1 MRVFKLPDLGEG
13 LEDAEIISW
22 HVGVGDHVVAEQP
35 LVSVETAKA
44 VVEIPSPWP
53 GRIGR
58 LAAKEGDF
66 VKTGAPLVF
75 YEDDGSQQPDKG
87 TVVGELPSSQAAK
100 AAPSTAAADGKSG
113 GAADNSD
120 VRASPAVR
128 QFARSL
134 GVDLAQV
141 EGTGP
146 DGVITRGD
154 IEKATS
160 SAKEGYEILRGVRRA
175 MALNMARSAREVPGS
190 TVTDEADV
198 GDWPADAD
206 VTTRLIR
213 AIVAGCAAA
222 PALNAWF
229 DGEGLQRKLWPTVD
243 VGIAIAGPEGLF
255 VPVLRDVES
264 LSASQFRSE
273 IDRLKGDIAARRS
286 HPSDMT
292 GATISLSNFGMLGG
306 AYAALAIVPP
316 QVAILGAGRI
326 LEVVR
331 PRSGEVKITRILPLS
346 LTFDHRVVTGAEAV
360 TFLNAVIANLQA
372 KSDPPQNS

>member
-87 TVVGELPSSQAAK
+87 TVVGELPSSQAAR
-100 AAPSTAAADGKSG
+100 AAPSKAAAESKSG
-113 GAADNSD
+113 GTDDNSD

-128 QFARSL
+128 QLARSL

-160 SAKEGYEILRGVRRA
+160 SAKEGYEVLRGVRRA

-255 VPVLRDVES
+255 VPVLRDVRS